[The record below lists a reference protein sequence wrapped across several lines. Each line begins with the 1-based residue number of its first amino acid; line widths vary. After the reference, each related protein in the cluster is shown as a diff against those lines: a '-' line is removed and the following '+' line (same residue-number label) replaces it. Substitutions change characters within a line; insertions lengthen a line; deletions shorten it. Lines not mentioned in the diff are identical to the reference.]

1 MIISNPHQI
10 DVTYSLGVTPVEP
23 MIPRKY
29 TVFPGQHTSVPS
41 IQIGI
46 EFAYDHMQK
55 ERNEYLASFVFDKG
69 FYSLT
74 VYYYIGAHTS
84 TDETITRYL
93 HFLEQLPVILSSIYH
108 TDASFF
114 EKYPLL
120 MHCPIFII
128 ADSPDLPFLTK
139 KSIGSLYQYK

>member
-55 ERNEYLASFVFDKG
+55 SGTN
-69 FYSLT
+69 
-74 VYYYIGAHTS
+74 I
-84 TDETITRYL
+84 
-93 HFLEQLPVILSSIYH
+93 
-108 TDASFF
+108 
-114 EKYPLL
+114 
-120 MHCPIFII
+120 
-128 ADSPDLPFLTK
+128 
-139 KSIGSLYQYK
+139 

>member
-46 EFAYDHMQK
+46 E
-55 ERNEYLASFVFDKG
+55 LP
-69 FYSLT
+69 
-74 VYYYIGAHTS
+74 
-84 TDETITRYL
+84 TI
-93 HFLEQLPVILSSIYH
+93 I
-108 TDASFF
+108 
-114 EKYPLL
+114 
-120 MHCPIFII
+120 C
-128 ADSPDLPFLTK
+128 K
-139 KSIGSLYQYK
+139 KSGTNI